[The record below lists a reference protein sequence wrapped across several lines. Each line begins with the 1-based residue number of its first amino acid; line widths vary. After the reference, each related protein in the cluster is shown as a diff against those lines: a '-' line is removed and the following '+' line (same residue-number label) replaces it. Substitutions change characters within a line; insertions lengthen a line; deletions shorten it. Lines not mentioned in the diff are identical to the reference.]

1 MVYLLQCGINGAEDR
16 YIKFFKS
23 IFEELILAFR
33 HGRQGI
39 KLNEVSMSECLLAS
53 EPVFS

>member
-1 MVYLLQCGINGAEDR
+1 MVYLLLCGINGAEDR

-53 EPVFS
+53 ESVFS